1 MGLNDWS
8 ERIVIAE
15 LADEPAF
22 SEDMDA
28 LCQRLDDI
36 EAPQVPDVILDMRT
50 VNYLN
55 SSNIAQLLRLR
66 KKLSHAGKR
75 LRICSVSDSVWSI
88 LITTGLDG
96 LFSFNDDVS
105 TSLASLQ
112 VTTE

>member
-28 LCQRLDDI
+28 LWDRL
-36 EAPQVPDVILDMRT
+36 ENMPETHTPDVVLDMRR
-50 VNYLN
+50 VRYLN

-66 KKLSHAGKR
+66 KKLAHAGKR
-75 LRICSVSDSVWSI
+75 LRVCSVGTQVWSVI
-88 LITTGLDG
+88 LTTGIDS
-96 LFSFNDDVS
+96 LFSFNDDVA

-112 VTTE
+112 IETA